1 MYLEGRHSP
10 SSTFLSFKFYFFWPS
25 VIQYSDK
32 SAVSWKISSHN
43 TTRSKCLYDPNLSL
57 WKDILK
63 HDFQKTCHLQFGSW
77 VKENVMSWN
86 NKVSRDSKWFEQNH
100 LVHFDASRRIK
111 DDVSL
116 EVTYASLTVFLK
128 QGSNFYYPACYELF
142 LSSFSG

>member
-1 MYLEGRHSP
+1 MYLEGSPP
-10 SSTFLSFKFYFFWPS
+10 SSTFLSFKFYFFWPA

-32 SAVSWKISSHN
+32 SAVSWKTFSNN
-43 TTRSKCLYDPNLSL
+43 TTRSKCLHDPNLGL

-63 HDFQKTCHLQFGSW
+63 YNFQICHLQFGSW

-86 NKVSRDSKWFEQNH
+86 NKVSTDLKWSEQKY
-100 LVHFDASRRIK
+100 LAHFDASRRIK
-111 DDVSL
+111 DDISV

-128 QGSNFYYPACYELF
+128 QRSNFYYPACYELF